1 MDNLN
6 LSIKDKTAK
15 FMPPTCPL
23 FGGFTV
29 VQCSFLTP
37 LPIMEVVEGDQEC
50 HQERENQEKDG
61 KSGGYG
67 VLTTEIL
74 YKVVLTLSAQATF

>member
-1 MDNLN
+1 
-6 LSIKDKTAK
+6 
-15 FMPPTCPL
+15 
-23 FGGFTV
+23 
-29 VQCSFLTP
+29 
-37 LPIMEVVEGDQEC
+37 MEVVEGDQEC

-74 YKVVLTLSAQATF
+74 YKVVLTLSAQATFKNSKQVLIPISCNVPPLPPPHKVKQ